1 MQTSGRCSTG
11 LTVESPL
18 WADGTVPVDPAASK
32 ETVAHHVLGK
42 QKNHDCQDDYNSKPT
57 IPNRGGL
64 RPARPGL
71 FESVVIPAE
80 CPLPKTANQFL
91 LFKRDPFIN
100 C

>member
-42 QKNHDCQDDYNSKPT
+42 QKNYDCQDDYEQQADNSEP
-57 IPNRGGL
+57 G
-64 RPARPGL
+64 RPAPCAARRVRISRHP
-71 FESVVIPAE
+71 S
-80 CPLPKTANQFL
+80 
-91 LFKRDPFIN
+91 
-100 C
+100 